1 MSSCF
6 RLLLTASAAAAVAAV
21 AALLSVAMSDTAQLS
36 AGDGHGRGAVLITG
50 GGGGI
55 GRAVG
60 EMLEA
65 EGWLVFVTVR
75 KEADVTKLSAEG
87 RLVPIMFD
95 VTNDAHAQPA
105 SERVAAVLRDRVEA
119 AAAAPPLQVE

>member
-1 MSSCF
+1 MSSWTHP
-6 RLLLTASAAAAVAAV
+6 LLLAAAAAAV
-21 AALLSVAMSDTAQLS
+21 AALLSVAMSESAQLS

-75 KEADVTKLSAEG
+75 KEVRCCAILRNPAQFSQSTSLPFTG
-87 RLVPIMFD
+87 RR
-95 VTNDAHAQPA
+95 Q
-105 SERVAAVLRDRVEA
+105 EA
-119 AAAAPPLQVE
+119 RRRGPTSPDHV

>member
-1 MSSCF
+1 M
-6 RLLLTASAAAAVAAV
+6 RWAAVAIAAV
-21 AALLSVAMSDTAQLS
+21 TIALLTQSDMVQLTAG
-36 AGDGHGRGAVLITG
+36 AGHGAVLITG

-75 KEADVTKLSAEG
+75 KEVRCCAILRNPAQFSQSTSLPSTG
-87 RLVPIMFD
+87 RRHK
-95 VTNDAHAQPA
+95 A
-105 SERVAAVLRDRVEA
+105 LRRGPTSSDHV
-119 AAAAPPLQVE
+119 